1 MINVQLLQEYI
12 TLIKDIITIISTIVI
27 GAVAIMG
34 LRAWRIQLRG
44 KTEYELA
51 RRLLRSVYKVR
62 DAIKL
67 VRNPFASAGEISSAL
82 RDANIEIS
90 FGDPDYR
97 ARSQGALYQSRWKH
111 IQESL
116 RDLDLE
122 AFEAEVVWGREVIE
136 IILPL
141 RRQIGELYS
150 HIEIYLKNLQ
160 EPSRREYALK
170 MAQKIDEV
178 IYDSH
183 DLVGS
188 DSKNSFTNKTVAA
201 VKQIEDYIRPRLKL

>member
-27 GAVAIMG
+27 GVVAIIG

-82 RDANIEIS
+82 RDANIETS
-90 FGDPDYR
+90 FGDPDYQ

-111 IQESL
+111 IQEGL

-160 EPSRREYALK
+160 EPSRRGYALK
-170 MAQKIDEV
+170 MAEKIDEV
-178 IYDSH
+178 IYDFH